1 MQQQLSGKP
10 DDEAS
15 VKPPASEGAKLPSEG
30 FSELNE
36 KLEA

>member
-10 DDEAS
+10 DDEIS
-15 VKPPASEGAKLPSEG
+15 VKPPASEGAQPPSVG